1 MPKNLLKALMKI
13 LIKKMSNKDLLSN
26 VKKLRELTG
35 VGFNDCKFALDET
48 NGDIEKS
55 IEFLRKKGIAKAS
68 KKMSRTASEGLAI
81 VKESKGQI
89 SLIEINSE
97 TDFVAK
103 NEDFINFCK
112 ELSEI
117 NFLVRSDINELTK
130 TKMKNDLSV
139 KDNLV
144 NLIAK
149 IGEKIT
155 IRRAKFFDNSNGTNF
170 FYVHS
175 ALDKGI
181 GKIISIV
188 KLEGIQK
195 GKNDE
200 IGNKIAM
207 HIAASNPL
215 AIDKDN
221 IDKKL
226 VDKELEIIKA
236 EIVNSGKPKEM
247 AEKISKGK
255 ISKFL
260 NDNSLLN
267 QIWIMD
273 PKKKITDVLKE
284 NSLEKPLKILDFIR
298 YKVGE
303 GV

>member
-13 LIKKMSNKDLLSN
+13 LRKKMSNKDLLSN

-48 NGDIEKS
+48 DGDIEKS

>member
-1 MPKNLLKALMKI
+1 
-13 LIKKMSNKDLLSN
+13 MSNKDLLDN
-26 VKKLRELTG
+26 IKKLREMTG
-35 VGFNDCKFALDET
+35 VGFKDCKLALDESKG
-48 NGDIEKS
+48 NIEKS

-68 KKMSRTASEGLAI
+68 KKMNRTASEGLAL
-81 VKESKGQI
+81 VKESKGEI

-103 NEDFINFCK
+103 NKDFISFCK
-112 ELSEI
+112 ELSDI
-117 NFLVRSDINELTK
+117 NFTTK
-130 TKMKNDLSV
+130 GDLDKLSISKMSNDTLV

-155 IRRAKFFDNSNGTNF
+155 IRRANFFDNKNGSNF

-175 ALDKGI
+175 AVEKNI
-181 GKIISIV
+181 GKIISVV
-188 KLEGIQK
+188 KADGIIK
-195 GKNDE
+195 GKNDD
-200 IGNKIAM
+200 IGTKLSM

-215 AIDKDN
+215 AIDKDG
-221 IDKKL
+221 IKKEII
-226 VDKELEIIKA
+226 DKELEIIKA
-236 EIVNSGKPKEM
+236 EITNSGKPKEM

-255 ISKFL
+255 ISKFI
-260 NDNSLLN
+260 NDNTLLN

-273 PKKKITDVLKE
+273 PKKKVSDILKE
-284 NSLEKPLKILDFIR
+284 NKNDKEVKVLDFIR

>member
-1 MPKNLLKALMKI
+1 
-13 LIKKMSNKDLLSN
+13 MSNKDLLDN
-26 VKKLRELTG
+26 IKKLRELTG
-35 VGFNDCKFALDET
+35 VGFKDCKSALDES

-68 KKMSRTASEGLAI
+68 KKMSRTASEGLALI
-81 VKESKGQI
+81 KEDNNKI
-89 SLIEINSE
+89 SVIEINSE

-103 NEDFINFCK
+103 NKDFISFCK

-117 NFLVRSDINELTK
+117 NFSNMGNLDKINNTN
-130 TKMKNDLSV
+130 MKNGTSV

-144 NLIAK
+144 ALIAK

-155 IRRAKFFDNSNGTNF
+155 IRRSNFFDSKNGLNF

-175 ALDKGI
+175 AIEKNI
-181 GKIISIV
+181 GKIVSVV
-188 KLEGIQK
+188 KLEGLVK
-195 GKNDE
+195 GKNEE
-200 IGNKIAM
+200 IGTKIAM

-215 AIDKDN
+215 AINKDG
-221 IDKKL
+221 IKKEII
-226 VDKELEIIKA
+226 DKELEIIKA
-236 EIVNSGKPKEM
+236 EITNSGKPAEM

-255 ISKFL
+255 ISRFI
-260 NDNSLLN
+260 NDNTLLN

-273 PKKKITDVLKE
+273 PKKKVSDILKE
-284 NSLEKPLKILDFIR
+284 NKVDKEIKILDFIR

>member
-1 MPKNLLKALMKI
+1 
-13 LIKKMSNKDLLSN
+13 MSNKDLLDN
-26 VKKLRELTG
+26 IKKLREMTG
-35 VGFNDCKFALDET
+35 VGFNDCKLALDET

-68 KKMSRTASEGLAI
+68 KKMSRTASEGLAL
-81 VKESKGQI
+81 VNEKGGQI

-103 NEDFINFCK
+103 NKDFINFCK

-117 NFLVRSDINELTK
+117 NFINKGNLDQLNK
-130 TKMKNDLSV
+130 TNMSNGISV

-155 IRRAKFFDNSNGTNF
+155 IRRANFFDNANGTNF
-170 FYVHS
+170 SYVHS
-175 ALDKGI
+175 SIEKGI
-181 GKIISIV
+181 GKIVSVV
-188 KLEGIQK
+188 KLDGISK
-195 GKNDE
+195 GKNDD
-200 IGNKIAM
+200 IGSKIAM
-207 HIAASNPL
+207 HIAALNPL
-215 AIDKDN
+215 ALDKEN
-221 IDKKL
+221 IDKSI

-236 EIVNSGKPKEM
+236 EISNSGKPGEM

-267 QIWIMD
+267 QLWIMD
-273 PKKKITDVLKE
+273 PKKKVSDVLKE
-284 NSLEKPLKILDFIR
+284 NSSEKQLKILDFIR

>member
-1 MPKNLLKALMKI
+1 
-13 LIKKMSNKDLLSN
+13 MSNKDLLDSI
-26 VKKLRELTG
+26 KKLREMTG
-35 VGFNDCKFALDET
+35 VGFKDCKIALDET
-48 NGDIEKS
+48 KGDIEKS

-68 KKMSRTASEGLAI
+68 KKMSRTASEGLALVHEENGEVSI
-81 VKESKGQI
+81 
-89 SLIEINSE
+89 IEINSE

-103 NEDFINFCK
+103 NQDFINFCK
-112 ELSEI
+112 ELSKI
-117 NFLVRSDINELTK
+117 NFVSKSDLNKINE
-130 TKMKNDLSV
+130 TKMENGILV

-155 IRRAKFFDNSNGTNF
+155 IRRANFFDKSNGTNF

-175 ALDKGI
+175 ALEKRV
-181 GKIISIV
+181 GKIISVV
-188 KLEGIQK
+188 KIEGVHN
-195 GKNDE
+195 GKNDD
-200 IGNKIAM
+200 IGNKLAM

-215 AIDKDN
+215 AVDKEN
-221 IDKKL
+221 INKSI
-226 VDKELEIIKA
+226 VEKELEIIKA
-236 EIVNSGKPKEM
+236 EITNSGKPVEM
-247 AEKISKGK
+247 VEKISNGK

-273 PKKKITDVLKE
+273 PKKKVSDILKE
-284 NSLEKPLKILDFIR
+284 NSSDKPLKIIDFIR

>member
-1 MPKNLLKALMKI
+1 
-13 LIKKMSNKDLLSN
+13 MSNKDLLDN
-26 VKKLRELTG
+26 IKKLREMTG
-35 VGFNDCKFALDET
+35 VGFKDCKLALDET
-48 NGDIEKS
+48 KGDLEKS

-68 KKMSRTASEGLAI
+68 KKMSRTASEGLAL
-81 VKESKGQI
+81 VKEEKGQI

-103 NEDFINFCK
+103 NQDFVNFCK

-117 NFLVRSDINELTK
+117 NFITK
-130 TKMKNDLSV
+130 GKLDKLNSSKMKNGELV

-155 IRRAKFFDNSNGTNF
+155 IRRANFFDNLNGINF

-175 ALDKGI
+175 AIEKGI
-181 GKIISIV
+181 GKIISVV
-188 KLEGIQK
+188 KLSGMMNE
-195 GKNDE
+195 KNDD
-200 IGNKIAM
+200 IGTKLAM

-215 AIDKDN
+215 ALDKESIDKN
-221 IDKKL
+221 L

-236 EIVNSGKPKEM
+236 EITNSGKPAEM
-247 AEKISKGK
+247 ADKISKGK

-267 QIWIMD
+267 QLWIMD
-273 PKKKITDVLKE
+273 PKKKVSDILKE
-284 NSLEKPLKILDFIR
+284 NSSDKSLKILEFVR